1 MIDTSNEDQL
11 RVYNDKLKIL
21 RNQINENGYNEDN
34 LKIVITANMFPEE
47 RTVLPSGKESY
58 VYKNP
63 NCSLGIVVRD
73 RIDKVDGIDNY
84 DDNQLA
90 TLKLQ
95 SEKYMPYNSKYVSVV
110 YAAINGLYPDYY
122 ATNYIIVD
130 SFKEHI
136 ANEKIL
142 SMRPETTL
150 FTGAVTLTNEA
161 VILIKNDNLETFSKK
176 YPELNRMNVITFK
189 GDPTQALSMYLV
201 NIGIVPEKMTKDF
214 VVTSPTSFKF
224 NEYINQYSATKKIP
238 LLKYE
243 ELGFYESDQK
253 NTETLEKI
261 YDATFYDFLLKAIKV
276 PEDSYQELFKRLC
289 DGDRY
294 DTDNL
299 IILDGIID
307 SIGAQGLIDIVNSFN
322 SKIDELIKEKKY
334 PVNEQIIENGKI
346 ELI

>member
-1 MIDTSNEDQL
+1 MIDTSNEEQI

-21 RNQINENGYNEDN
+21 RNQINETGYNEDN
-34 LKIVITANMFPEE
+34 LKIVITANMFPEV

-63 NCSLGIVVRD
+63 DCSLGIVVRD

-84 DDNQLA
+84 DDSQLA

-95 SEKYMPYNSKYVSVV
+95 SEKYMPYNSKYISVV

-130 SFKEHI
+130 SFKEHV
-136 ANEKIL
+136 ANGKLL

-150 FTGAVTLTNEA
+150 FTGAVKLTNEA
-161 VILIKNDNLETFSKK
+161 VILIKSENLETFSNK
-176 YPELNRMNVITFK
+176 YPELNRMNVVTFK
-189 GDPTQALSMYLV
+189 GDPAQALSMYLV

-224 NEYINQYSATKKIP
+224 NEFINQYSTSKKIP

-243 ELGFYESDQK
+243 ELVFYESDIK
-253 NTETLEKI
+253 NTEILEKI
-261 YDATFYDFLLKAIKV
+261 YDETFYDFLLKAINV
-276 PEDSYQELFKRLC
+276 PEESYPELFKRLC
-289 DGDRY
+289 EGDRY

-307 SIGAQGLIDIVNSFN
+307 SIGAQGLIDIVTSFN
-322 SKIDELIKEKKY
+322 GKIDQMIKDKKY
-334 PVNEQIIENGKI
+334 PVNEQIIENRKI

>member
-1 MIDTSNEDQL
+1 MIDTSNEEQV

-21 RNQINENGYNEDN
+21 RNQVIENGYTDEN

-63 NCSLGIVVRD
+63 DCSLGIVVRD
-73 RIDKVDGIDNY
+73 RIDKADGIDKY
-84 DDNQLA
+84 DENGLA
-90 TLKLQ
+90 TLKIQ

-130 SFKEHI
+130 DFRSHAEKES
-136 ANEKIL
+136 IL

-161 VILIKNDNLETFSKK
+161 VILIKKENLEEFSKK

-189 GDPTQALSMYLV
+189 GDPAQALSMYLV
-201 NIGIVPEKMTKDF
+201 NIGIVPEKMTTEYI
-214 VVTSPTSFKF
+214 VNSPTLPKF
-224 NEYINQYSATKKIP
+224 NDFINEYSAKKNIP
-238 LLKYE
+238 LLNYE
-243 ELGFYESDQK
+243 ELDFFETDRK
-253 NTETLEKI
+253 NTEILEKI
-261 YDATFYDFLLKAIKV
+261 YDAAFYDYLLKQINV
-276 PEDSYQELFKRLC
+276 PEESYQELFKRLC
-289 DGDRY
+289 EGDRY

-307 SIGAQGLIDIVNSFN
+307 SIGAQGLVQIVNSFN
-322 SKIDELIKEKKY
+322 QKIDDMIREKKY
-334 PVNEQIIENGKI
+334 PVNEKIISDGKI
-346 ELI
+346 ELV